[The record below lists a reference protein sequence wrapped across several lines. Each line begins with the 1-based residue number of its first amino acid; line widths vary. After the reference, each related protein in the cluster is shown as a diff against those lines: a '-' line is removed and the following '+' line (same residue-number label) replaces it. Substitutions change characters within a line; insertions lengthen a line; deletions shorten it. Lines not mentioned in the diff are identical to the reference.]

1 MPSVVMERGVAG
13 IEGYQ
18 LLKVIQGGVEQR
30 AHASTFIM
38 MCGNGRSGRAWFEK
52 AMTVMSAGN
61 DLHERIGWSSCQRV

>member
-52 AMTVMSAGN
+52 TMTVMSAGN